1 MRLLK
6 WTGLVTA
13 LLLSGTILTAQQKNS
28 PLSNNDVVK
37 MVKAGLPEATIVSAI
52 ATSDTQFDLSSSGLQ
67 ALSQAGVSSIVVRAM
82 LAAESKKKDAA
93 PPVADNMATPDTSP
107 DTSSGASSQPGMPD
121 MSQMMSQMPPAARA
135 QMEAAMAR
143 RRTERPGS
151 GGAPAGPSVP
161 SSSRP
166 GVPVPLDSPLY
177 ASFALLEAHPAYHMV
192 MTLESTD
199 PKFAQM
205 AAQGLGMSPGELT
218 VQGGTRQFVMHM
230 RMPATDVK
238 GTIDDWEIRS
248 VVRDGRAARLITSP
262 AVPRY
267 LKLAEDR
274 LAMQL
279 AMLDRQAAMSI
290 AHAAA
295 EGPMGAIG
303 AGMEAAQ
310 LAVAHVEAPRLMKK
324 ARDMFSWQC
333 QAAPKSSGENSSQ
346 PRTQLTDLHPI
357 GDEVVNGQA
366 AAAYEF
372 YAYDNEKTQGTI
384 HLLVAKDTGLPLRLE
399 MGNPQAGQ
407 TMKMDYTELTQPVS
421 IEIPPCMGSA
431 P

>member
-1 MRLLK
+1 MQLLK
-6 WTGLVTA
+6 LTGLVTA

-28 PLSNNDVVK
+28 PLTNNDVVK
-37 MVKAGLPEATIVSAI
+37 MVKSGLPEATIVNTI
-52 ATSDTQFDLSSSGLQ
+52 ATSDTQFDLSSAGLQ
-67 ALSQAGVSSIVVRAM
+67 ALSQSGIGSKVVRAM

-93 PPVADNMATPDTSP
+93 PPIADNTATDASP
-107 DTSSGASSQPGMPD
+107 DSSSGASSPPGMPD
-121 MSQMMSQMPPAARA
+121 MSQMMAQLPPAARA

-143 RRTERPGS
+143 RKSERPGN
-151 GGAPAGPSVP
+151 GGSPAGPSIP
-161 SSSRP
+161 SSLRA
-166 GVPVPLDSPLY
+166 GMPVPLDSPLY
-177 ASFALLEAHPAYHMV
+177 TSFTLLETQPAYRMV
-192 MTLESTD
+192 MTMESTD

-205 AAQGLGMSPGELT
+205 TAQGLGMSPGELT

-230 RMPATDVK
+230 RVPATDVR

-274 LAMQL
+274 LAAQL
-279 AMLDRQAAMSI
+279 AILDREAAMSI
-290 AHAAA
+290 ARAAA

-303 AGMEAAQ
+303 AGIEAAQ

-324 ARDMFSWQC
+324 AREMFSWQC

-357 GDEVVNGQA
+357 DDQVVNGQA

-372 YAYDNEKTQGTI
+372 HAYDNEKTQGTI

-407 TMKMDYTELTQPVS
+407 TMKMDYSELSQPVS

>member
-6 WTGLVTA
+6 LIIYVSA
-13 LLLSGTILTAQQKNS
+13 LLLGGTILTAQQKNS
-28 PLSNNDVVK
+28 PLTNNDVVK
-37 MVKAGLPEATIVSAI
+37 MVKAGLPEATIVDAI
-52 ATSDTQFDLSSSGLQ
+52 ATSDPQFDLSSAGLQ
-67 ALSQAGVSSIVVRAM
+67 ALSQAGVSSKVVRAM
-82 LAAESKKKDAA
+82 LAAESKKKEAA
-93 PPVADNMATPDTSP
+93 PPVADNTPAPAASP
-107 DTSSGASSQPGMPD
+107 DISSGPSSQPGMPD
-121 MSQMMSQMPPAARA
+121 MSQMMAQMPPAARG

-143 RRTERPGS
+143 RGTGRPGM
-151 GGAPAGPSVP
+151 GGPPAGPSVP

-166 GVPVPLDSPLY
+166 GVPVSLDSPLY
-177 ASFALLEAHPAYHMV
+177 TSFALLKAHSAYRMV
-192 MTLESTD
+192 MTMESTD
-199 PKFAQM
+199 PRVAQM
-205 AAQGLGMSPGELT
+205 AAQGMGFSPGELT

-267 LKLAEDR
+267 LKEAEEK

-279 AMLDRQAAMSI
+279 AILDRQAAMSI

-310 LAVAHVEAPRLMKK
+310 VALAHVEAPRLMKK

-333 QAAPKSSGENSSQ
+333 QAAPKSSGEGSSQ
-346 PRTQLTDLHPI
+346 STTQLTDLHPI
-357 GDEVVNGQA
+357 GDQVVNGQT

-372 YAYDNEKTQGTI
+372 YAYDNEKTQGTV
-384 HLLVAKDTGLPLRLE
+384 HLMVAKDTGLPLRLE

-407 TMKMDYTELTQPVS
+407 TMKMDYSELTQPVS
-421 IEIPPCMGSA
+421 IEIPSCMGGA
-431 P
+431 Q

>member
-1 MRLLK
+1 MQLRRL
-6 WTGLVTA
+6 TGLVTA
-13 LLLSGTILTAQQKNS
+13 LLLGGTLLTARQENS
-28 PLSNNDVVK
+28 RLTNNDVVK
-37 MVKAGLPEATIVSAI
+37 MVKSGLPEATIVNTI
-52 ATSDTQFDLSSSGLQ
+52 ATSDTQFDLSSAGLQ
-67 ALSQAGVSSIVVRAM
+67 ALSQSGVSSKVVRAM
-82 LAAESKKKDAA
+82 LAAESKKKDAV
-93 PPVADNMATPDTSP
+93 PPVAGNAATPETSP
-107 DTSSGASSQPGMPD
+107 DTSSGASSPPGMPD
-121 MSQMMSQMPPAARA
+121 ISQMMAQLPPAART

-143 RRTERPGS
+143 RKSERPEN
-151 GGAPAGPSVP
+151 GGPPAGPVP
-161 SSSRP
+161 SSSRA
-166 GVPVPLDSPLY
+166 GVPVSLDSPLY
-177 ASFALLEAHPAYHMV
+177 TSFALLKAQPAYHMV
-192 MTLESTD
+192 MTMESTD
-199 PKFAQM
+199 PKLAQLT
-205 AAQGLGMSPGELT
+205 AQGLGMSPGELT
-218 VQGGTRQFVMHM
+218 VQGNTRQFVMHM

-295 EGPMGAIG
+295 EGPLGAIG
-303 AGMEAAQ
+303 TGIEAAQ

-346 PRTQLTDLHPI
+346 PRTQLTDLHPV

-372 YAYDNEKTQGTI
+372 YAYDNQKTQGTI

-407 TMKMDYTELTQPVS
+407 TIKMDYTEGTQPVS

>member
-1 MRLLK
+1 MQLLK
-6 WTGLVTA
+6 LTGLVTA
-13 LLLSGTILTAQQKNS
+13 LLLSGTILTAQQNNS
-28 PLSNNDVVK
+28 PLTNNDVVR
-37 MVKAGLPEATIVSAI
+37 MVKSGLPEATIVNTI
-52 ATSDTQFDLSSSGLQ
+52 ATSDTQFDLSSAGLQ
-67 ALSQAGVSSIVVRAM
+67 ALSQSGVSSKVVRAM

-93 PPVADNMATPDTSP
+93 PPVADNTATPDTFP
-107 DTSSGASSQPGMPD
+107 DGSSGASSPPGMPD
-121 MSQMMSQMPPAARA
+121 MTQMMTQLPPTARA

-143 RRTERPGS
+143 RKSERPGN
-151 GGAPAGPSVP
+151 GGPPPGPSVP
-161 SSSRP
+161 SSSRA
-166 GVPVPLDSPLY
+166 GVPVRLDSPLY
-177 ASFALLEAHPAYHMV
+177 TSFTLLKAQPAYRMV
-192 MTLESTD
+192 MTMESTD
-199 PKFAQM
+199 PKFAQVT
-205 AAQGLGMSPGELT
+205 AQGLGMSPGELT
-218 VQGGTRQFVMHM
+218 VQGNTRQFVMHM

-248 VVRDGRAARLITSP
+248 VVREGRAARLITSP

-279 AMLDRQAAMSI
+279 AMLDREAAMSI

-295 EGPMGAIG
+295 DGPMGAIG
-303 AGMEAAQ
+303 AGIEAAQ

-357 GDEVVNGQA
+357 DDQVVNGQA

-384 HLLVAKDTGLPLRLE
+384 HLLVAKNTGLPLRLK

-407 TMKMDYTELTQPVS
+407 TMKMDYSELRQPVS